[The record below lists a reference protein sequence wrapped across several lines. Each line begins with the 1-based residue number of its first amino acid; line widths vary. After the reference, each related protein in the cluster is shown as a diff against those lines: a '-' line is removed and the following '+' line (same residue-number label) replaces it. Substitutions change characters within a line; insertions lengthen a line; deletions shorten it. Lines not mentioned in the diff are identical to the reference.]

1 MGKIQSRD
9 LFLIAIEAFE
19 KLPEP
24 SFFAPG

>member
-9 LFLIAIEAFE
+9 ILLIAIDAFE